1 MKKNVKLFLGTAMAA
16 MIGTALTGCGSK
28 AAETSAETAANTTT
42 EAAAGTEAGGEAST
56 EAASEEVKNVRIWL
70 ADGAEA
76 EFYKTMLSDIDE
88 SHPEFT
94 VEYEIYP
101 NDELINKLQLAPSV
115 GDTPDLVVVDGLRV
129 PLFMTQDMIA
139 PIDSYISDD
148 LKNDLLPSV
157 IAECTYGEQL
167 YGVAHFDAGLSLW
180 GNKSMLEEAGV
191 RIPASYKE
199 AWTKEE
205 FEDALAKLKANGIE
219 YPLYIRQ
226 NSPRTLYY
234 TYLPIVRS
242 FGGDLMN
249 RETML
254 TEGTLN
260 SPETVEAFSYITWLV
275 DNQYIDPLCDYED
288 GFFNKKENA
297 LSLVGHWA
305 TTNITDALGED
316 AILVPIPDFGNG
328 VYTGSGSTVWTMT
341 TAAVD
346 NGNAEAAWKVM
357 EEAVST
363 ENVSEITKANGGIPA
378 RKSVLEKDD
387 RFVEGGQLYLY
398 REQLEAGISYLRPLT
413 PAHQTNYDA
422 VESAVSNILLGAD
435 AKSELDNAAA
445 SVDSIIKENGWNEW
459 LSE

>member
-1 MKKNVKLFLGTAMAA
+1 MKKNAKLFLGTATAVV
-16 MIGTALTGCGSK
+16 IGTTLSGCSK
-28 AAETSAETAANTTT
+28 DAEVSVST
-42 EAAAGTEAGGEAST
+42 GTESTVNNVEGSGET
-56 EAASEEVKNVRIWL
+56 KNIRIWL

-76 EFYKTMLSDIDE
+76 EFYKTMLAEIDE
-88 SHPEFT
+88 KHSEFT
-94 VEYEIYP
+94 IEYEIYP

-115 GDTPDLVVVDGLRV
+115 GDTPDAVVVDGLRV

-139 PIDSYISDD
+139 PIDGYISDE

-157 IAECTYGEQL
+157 LAECTYGEQL
-167 YGVAHFDAGLSLW
+167 YGVAQFDAGLSLW
-180 GNKSMLEEAGV
+180 GNKSMLEDAGV
-191 RIPASYKE
+191 RIPASYTE
-199 AWTKEE
+199 AWTKME
-205 FEDALAKLKANGIE
+205 FEDALAKLKANGVE

-234 TYLPIVRS
+234 TYLPVVKS
-242 FGGDLMN
+242 FGGDVMN

-260 SPETVEAFSYITWLV
+260 SQETIEAFSYITWLI

-288 GFFNKKENA
+288 GFYNKKENA

-305 TTNITDALGED
+305 TTDITNALGED
-316 AILVPIPDFGNG
+316 AVLIPIPDFGNG

-341 TAAVD
+341 TAAVE
-346 NGNAEAAWKVM
+346 NGNAEETWSII
-357 EEAVST
+357 EEAVSP
-363 ENVSEITKANGGIPA
+363 ENIAEITKANGGIPA
-378 RKSVLEKDD
+378 RKSVLEKDE

-435 AKSELDNAAA
+435 VKSELDNAAA
-445 SVDSIIKENGWNEW
+445 SVDAIIKENGWNEW
-459 LSE
+459 LNK

>member
-1 MKKNVKLFLGTAMAA
+1 MKKNVKLFLGAATAVV
-16 MIGTALTGCGSK
+16 IGTALSGCSK
-28 AAETSAETAANTTT
+28 GAEEKNAEASASV
-42 EAAAGTEAGGEAST
+42 GTESAVNNTESSGET
-56 EAASEEVKNVRIWL
+56 KNIRIWL

-76 EFYKTMLSDIDE
+76 EFYKTMLTEIDE
-88 SHPEFT
+88 KHSEFT
-94 VEYEIYP
+94 IEYEIYP

-115 GDTPDLVVVDGLRV
+115 GDTPDAVVVDGLRV
-129 PLFMTQDMIA
+129 PLFMTQDMIT
-139 PIDSYISDD
+139 PIDSYISDE

-157 IAECTYGEQL
+157 LAECTYGEQL
-167 YGVAHFDAGLSLW
+167 YGVAQFDAGLSLW
-180 GNKSMLEEAGV
+180 GNKSMLEDAGV

-199 AWTKEE
+199 AWTKTE
-205 FEDALAKLKANGIE
+205 FEDALAKLKANGVE

-234 TYLPIVRS
+234 TYLPVVKS
-242 FGGDLMN
+242 FGGDVMN

-260 SPETVEAFSYITWLV
+260 SQETVEAFSYITWLI

-288 GFFNKKENA
+288 GFYNKKENA

-305 TTNITDALGED
+305 TTNITSALGED
-316 AILVPIPDFGNG
+316 AVLIPIPDFGNG

-341 TAAVD
+341 TAAVE
-346 NGNAEAAWKVM
+346 NGNAEAAWNVI
-357 EEAVST
+357 EEAVSP
-363 ENVSEITKANGGIPA
+363 ENIAEITKANGGIPA
-378 RKSVLEKDD
+378 RKSVLEKDE
-387 RFVEGGQLYLY
+387 RFAEGGQLYLY
-398 REQLEAGISYLRPLT
+398 REQLEDGISYLRPLT

-445 SVDSIIKENGWNEW
+445 SVDAIIKENGWDEW
-459 LSE
+459 LNK

>member
-1 MKKNVKLFLGTAMAA
+1 MKKNVKLFLGTATAVV
-16 MIGTALTGCGSK
+16 IGTTLVGCSK
-28 AAETSAETAANTTT
+28 DAEVSVS
-42 EAAAGTEAGGEAST
+42 AGTESTVNNVESSGET
-56 EAASEEVKNVRIWL
+56 KNIRIWL

-76 EFYKTMLSDIDE
+76 EFYKTMLTEIDE
-88 SHPEFT
+88 KHSEFT
-94 VEYEIYP
+94 IEYEIYP

-115 GDTPDLVVVDGLRV
+115 GDTPDAVVVDGLRV

-139 PIDSYISDD
+139 SIDGYISDE

-157 IAECTYGEQL
+157 LAECTYREQL
-167 YGVAHFDAGLSLW
+167 YGVAQFDAGLSLW
-180 GNKSMLEEAGV
+180 GNKSMLEDAGV

-199 AWTKEE
+199 AWTKTE
-205 FEDALAKLKANGIE
+205 FEDALAKLKANGVE

-234 TYLPIVRS
+234 TYLPVVKS
-242 FGGDLMN
+242 FGGDVMN

-260 SPETVEAFSYITWLV
+260 SPETIEAFSYITWLV

-288 GFFNKKENA
+288 GFYNKKENA

-305 TTNITDALGED
+305 TTDITNALGED
-316 AILVPIPDFGNG
+316 AVLIPIPDFGNG

-341 TAAVD
+341 TAAVE
-346 NGNAEAAWKVM
+346 NGNAEETWSII
-357 EEAVST
+357 EEAVSP
-363 ENVSEITKANGGIPA
+363 ENIAEITKANGGIPA
-378 RKSVLEKDD
+378 RKSVLEKDE
-387 RFVEGGQLYLY
+387 RFVKGGQLYLY

-435 AKSELDNAAA
+435 VKSELDNASA
-445 SVDSIIKENGWNEW
+445 SVDAIIKENGWNEW
-459 LSE
+459 LNK

>member
-167 YGVAHFDAGLSLW
+167 YGVAQFDAGLSLW

-254 TEGTLN
+254 TEGT
-260 SPETVEAFSYITWLV
+260 
-275 DNQYIDPLCDYED
+275 
-288 GFFNKKENA
+288 
-297 LSLVGHWA
+297 
-305 TTNITDALGED
+305 
-316 AILVPIPDFGNG
+316 
-328 VYTGSGSTVWTMT
+328 
-341 TAAVD
+341 
-346 NGNAEAAWKVM
+346 
-357 EEAVST
+357 
-363 ENVSEITKANGGIPA
+363 
-378 RKSVLEKDD
+378 
-387 RFVEGGQLYLY
+387 
-398 REQLEAGISYLRPLT
+398 
-413 PAHQTNYDA
+413 
-422 VESAVSNILLGAD
+422 
-435 AKSELDNAAA
+435 
-445 SVDSIIKENGWNEW
+445 
-459 LSE
+459 